1 MNVTWV
7 MGCPSGNEEGR
18 YLTLDMGGTN
28 LRVCEVCLT
37 GGKGG
42 FEVTQDKYQM
52 PSCLKTGTEEQ
63 LWDFVAES
71 LDDFLKKHHRGG
83 QTSEKIPLSFTFSY
97 PVTQPTIRNGI
108 LQRWTKDFDVKGV
121 EGKDVTPQLE
131 AALERKVSL
140 MPMQAICRGLTMY
153 RKCRSRLSR

>member
-7 MGCPSGNEEGR
+7 MGFPSGNEEGR

-37 GGKGG
+37 DGKGE
-42 FEVTQDKYQM
+42 FEMTQDKYQM
-52 PSCLKTGTEEQ
+52 PQNLKTATADQ

-71 LDDFLKKHHRGG
+71 LDNFLKKHHRGG
-83 QTSEKIPLSFTFSY
+83 QTSEKVPLSFTFSY

-121 EGKDVTPQLE
+121 EGQDVTLQLE
-131 AALERKVSL
+131 AVLERKVGPIL
-140 MPMQAICRGLTMY
+140 MRATCRG
-153 RKCRSRLSR
+153 